1 MENEIKKELE
11 LIFKESNSSD
21 ELFDAFRKA
30 LDAKIK
36 DADLY
41 KTLLW
46 NRALS
51 SDEISMYAEKICQE
65 YPEFSFSIYFWV
77 GKIFSSISTYG
88 SHHEKAFEYFNKAS
102 SIDRTSCEPFL
113 AVAKLYS
120 KELNIPRIEK
130 VVQIFKDG
138 LESVKKK
145 SELCFSLSKL
155 FKRIGNIEKEK
166 EYQKLGEQF
175 QKEGS

>member
-1 MENEIKKELE
+1 MQNGIKNELE

-30 LDAKIK
+30 LEANIK

-65 YPEFSFSIYFWV
+65 YPEFSYSIYFCV

-88 SHHEKAFEYFNKAS
+88 SHHEKAFEYFKKAASKNKKS
-102 SIDRTSCEPFL
+102 YEPFL
-113 AVAKLYS
+113 AIAKLYS

-138 LESVKKK
+138 LESVDEK

-155 FKRIGNIEKEK
+155 FKRIGDKEKEK

-175 QKEGS
+175 QKEGR